1 MLSKRV
7 ILRTGCP
14 DPNSNMAVAS
24 SMASSKVPAG
34 NSGVRRVRLDLSA
47 PPSARARPLRG
58 LLFAG
63 AFFAGGAPCDLFTD
77 TLTVAGVGVVGRA
90 TPSVEVCDGSRSL
103 GSDGETPLTS
113 AVPRWMSI
121 TGQDTF
127 DRLDSGGAIPRPRRG
142 GSQQR
147 QPESDSRSHYSLRG
161 HEGGPSGWP
170 SVTARASKAP
180 RAVVGRPDSADSGCN
195 VRSESSSARADRRSE
210 TCGRRRE

>member
-34 NSGVRRVRLDLSA
+34 NSGVRRVRLDFSA

-77 TLTVAGVGVVGRA
+77 ALTFAGVGVVGRA

-127 DRLDSGGAIPRPRRG
+127 DRHESGGSDPPAPAGWFSAAIARVRQPKPLLLPRARRWTVRLDQRHGGSEQGTPRRG
-142 GSQQR
+142 REARLCRQR
-147 QPESDSRSHYSLRG
+147 LQ
-161 HEGGPSGWP
+161 
-170 SVTARASKAP
+170 RA
-180 RAVVGRPDSADSGCN
+180 
-195 VRSESSSARADRRSE
+195 
-210 TCGRRRE
+210 